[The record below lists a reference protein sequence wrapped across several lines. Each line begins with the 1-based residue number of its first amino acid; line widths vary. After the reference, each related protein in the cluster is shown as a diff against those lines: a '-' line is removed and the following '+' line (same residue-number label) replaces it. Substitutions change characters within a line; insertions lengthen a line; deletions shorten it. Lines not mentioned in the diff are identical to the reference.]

1 MDISIKQLRENFK
14 NLTKKLDIIN
24 FRDLSKKVLDNM
36 IDFVNEKNGKLL
48 SGLSKRK
55 EKLDKINQY
64 FNFKGIEYMQKPFRE
79 IYSKYYNFNI
89 KSYTP
94 DIANDLHKKPFGL
107 KGDPEGSILKSYYEI
122 MIDSK
127 DNKILDFL
135 TNELKLKKEIR
146 NLYL

>member
-1 MDISIKQLRENFK
+1 
-14 NLTKKLDIIN
+14 
-24 FRDLSKKVLDNM
+24 M

-55 EKLDKINQY
+55 EKLDKINHC

-79 IYSKYYNFNI
+79 ICSKYYNFNT
-89 KSYTP
+89 KSYTS
-94 DIANDLHKKPFGL
+94 DIANDFHQKPFGL
-107 KGDPEGSILKSYYEI
+107 IVEPEGAILKSYYEI